1 MCISLD
7 SLDIILKKLQD
18 DNLIQLYEHKE
29 DNFDRVRKFIIDKK
43 GYTIIWYKNLCTLI
57 IDNNIEVKFNYLTV
71 NGLYPNSTDLNFN
84 FKYDDNTICIIPI
97 K

>member
-7 SLDIILKKLQD
+7 SLDIILKKLQNE
-18 DNLIQLYEHKE
+18 NLISLHDKGPSF
-29 DNFDRVRKFIIDKK
+29 NRVRKFIIDQK

-71 NGLYPNSTDLNFN
+71 NGFYPNSNDLNFN